1 MTEIIDIIDHLLSV
15 TPGSTEDALRSR
27 RPITR
32 EHAQKSGLALFS
44 PVDSSQVSLAERFA
58 VATFVATLH
67 DQPQIAEFYAEKL
80 AATDNGSALLSA
92 VKTAAESGKAVGP
105 YGHYPEGPL
114 EAENVD
120 GPVLVLGDAERT
132 ALGGRLAAA
141 LQHAHL
147 LTLHPRDAKP
157 AELQKLLTAGWSTT
171 GVVTLSQLV
180 SFLAFQIRIVAGL
193 KVLAAA

>member
-1 MTEIIDIIDHLLSV
+1 MTATTDIIDQLLGT
-15 TPGSTEDALRSR
+15 TPGSAADALRTR

-32 EHAQKSGLALFS
+32 EHAQKSWLALFS
-44 PVDSSQVSLAERFA
+44 PADTSEVSLAERFA
-58 VATFVATLH
+58 VATFVAILH

-80 AATDNGSALLSA
+80 VGTENGRALLSA
-92 VKTAAESGKAVGP
+92 VQAAAESGKAAGP
-105 YGHYPEGPL
+105 YGHYPAGPL
-114 EAENVD
+114 HVENVD
-120 GPVLVLGDAERT
+120 GLVLVIGDAERNT
-132 ALGGRLAAA
+132 LSGRLTAA

-157 AELQKLLTAGWSTT
+157 AELQKLLSAGWSAT